1 MYMSMQI
8 MIPCK
13 GRGTW
18 SLYVLDLEE
27 KCVHIMDPM
36 LVQFRA
42 EDLWGLHNPFIQRIL
57 DALGR
62 CAEEFLPGWDDI
74 FGEFRNTTIKFDH
87 EPADW

>member
-1 MYMSMQI
+1 
-8 MIPCK
+8 
-13 GRGTW
+13 
-18 SLYVLDLEE
+18 
-27 KCVHIMDPM
+27 M

-57 DALGR
+57 DALGQ

-74 FGEFRNTTIKFDH
+74 FSEFRNTSMKFDH